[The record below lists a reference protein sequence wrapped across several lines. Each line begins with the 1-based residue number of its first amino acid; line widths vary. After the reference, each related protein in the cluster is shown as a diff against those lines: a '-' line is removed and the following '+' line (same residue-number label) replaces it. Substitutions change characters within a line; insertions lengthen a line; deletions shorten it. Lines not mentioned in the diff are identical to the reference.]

1 MTRLVY
7 ACFLVA
13 YVALGTMLA
22 CGVAPAQHAANVGE
36 ATQATAEYEQCRE
49 SAKDGGTFAS
59 FCACVRTV
67 DAKHRIDGGPCE

>member
-7 ACFLVA
+7 LAFVAA
-13 YVALGTMLA
+13 YVTLGTMLA
-22 CGVAPAQHAANVGE
+22 CGVTPAQHAANGLE
-36 ATQATAEYEQCRE
+36 AGQAAAEYQQCRE
-49 SAKDGGTFAS
+49 AAKDGGTFTS